1 MVAPIEMPNKK
12 KIKIYKGETPMEE
25 LGQALK
31 DEIKGILEDAAKRL
45 KCNPEELKYRV
56 DNLGQIEV
64 VRMTLLEMK
73 EAEQEKERQKN
84 KSLIL
89 RSRNG

>member
-1 MVAPIEMPNKK
+1 MPRKK

-25 LGQALK
+25 LKQAFT

-56 DNLGQIEV
+56 DNMGRVEV
-64 VRMTLLEMK
+64 VRMTLIEMK
-73 EAEQEKERQKN
+73 EADAEKELQKK

-89 RSRNG
+89 KSRGL